1 MSGVVYGLLW
11 VLFKGL
17 ARLLFRFRTEG
28 VQHFPDTGGVIVAAN
43 HASYLD
49 IPLLGCAI
57 PRRVFFLGR
66 DSLFPNRY
74 VNWVIQ
80 KLGWIPLKTH
90 RLDRKAFG
98 LALSHL
104 QAGEPVV
111 IFPEGTRTED
121 GALGLG
127 KPGLGYL
134 VAESQCQVIP
144 AYISGTFKVLPVR
157 ARWPRPYPI
166 RVTFG
171 QPLNFYKDEGSSF
184 KAFYEKVSVSVMDH
198 IAQLGGVS
206 SPTKE
211 SNKNFNNETYS
222 SANKP
227 RSNGSHNLTR

>member
-1 MSGVVYGLLW
+1 VSGVVYGLLW
-11 VLFKGL
+11 VLFNGL

-28 VQHFPDTGGVIVAAN
+28 SQHFPKTGGVIVAAN

-66 DSLFPNRY
+66 DSLFPYRY
-74 VNWVIQ
+74 LNWVIQ
-80 KLGWIPLKTH
+80 RLGWIPLKTH

-98 LALSHL
+98 RALSHL
-104 QAGEPVV
+104 HAGEPVV

-121 GALGLG
+121 GALHLG
-127 KPGLGYL
+127 RPGLGYL
-134 VAESQCQVIP
+134 VAESHCQVIP

-157 ARWPRPYPI
+157 ARWPRLYPI

-171 QPLNFYKDEGSSF
+171 KPLKFSKDEASSS
-184 KAFYEKVSVSVMDH
+184 KVFYEKVSMSVMDH
-198 IAQLGGVS
+198 IAELGGVS
-206 SPTKE
+206 APTKE
-211 SNKNFNNETYS
+211 PHETDS

-227 RSNGSHNLTR
+227 RNNGSHNLTR

>member
-11 VLFKGL
+11 VLFNGVG
-17 ARLLFRFRTEG
+17 RLFFRFRTEG
-28 VQHFPDTGGVIVAAN
+28 VLHFPRTGGVIVAAN

-66 DSLFPNRY
+66 ATLFPNRY
-74 VNWVIQ
+74 LRWTLQ

-90 RLDRKAFG
+90 RLDRQAFG
-98 LALSHL
+98 QALSHL
-104 QAGEPVV
+104 QAGDPVV

-121 GALGLG
+121 GALHLG

-144 AYISGTFKVLPVR
+144 AYISGTFKVLPIR
-157 ARWPRPYPI
+157 SQWPRLFPI

-171 QPLNFYKDEGSSF
+171 KPLSFRKDEGDSS
-184 KAFYEKVSVSVMDH
+184 KAFYEKVSVTVMDH
-198 IAQLGGVS
+198 IARLGGVS
-206 SPTKE
+206 SPSPG
-211 SNKNFNNETYS
+211 SNKTTAVSINQCE
-222 SANKP
+222 
-227 RSNGSHNLTR
+227 

>member
-1 MSGVVYGLLW
+1 VSGVVYGLLW
-11 VLFKGL
+11 VLFNGL
-17 ARLLFRFRTEG
+17 ARFLFRFRTEG
-28 VQHFPDTGGVIVAAN
+28 VQHFPKTGGVIVAAN
-43 HASYLD
+43 HASFLD

-66 DSLFPNRY
+66 DTLFPHRHL
-74 VNWVIQ
+74 NWAIQ

-98 LALSHL
+98 RALAHL

-121 GALGLG
+121 GALQPG

-144 AYISGTFKVLPVR
+144 AYISGTFKALPIR
-157 ARWPRPYPI
+157 ARWPRFFPI
-166 RVTFG
+166 KVTLG
-171 QPLNFYKDEGSSF
+171 KPLQFRKDAGGSV

-198 IAQLGGVS
+198 IAQVGGVS
-206 SPTKE
+206 SPRQGPY
-211 SNKNFNNETYS
+211 ETGS
-222 SANKP
+222 SENKP
-227 RSNGSHNLTR
+227 CEE

>member
-11 VLFKGL
+11 VLFNGL

-28 VQHFPDTGGVIVAAN
+28 DHHFPKVGGVIVAAN

-66 DSLFPNRY
+66 ENLFPNRFL
-74 VNWVIQ
+74 NWAIQ
-80 KLGWIPLKTH
+80 RLGWIPLKTH

-104 QAGEPVV
+104 RAGKPVV

-121 GALGLG
+121 GILHAG

-144 AYISGTFKVLPVR
+144 VYISGTFNVLPIR
-157 ARWPRPYPI
+157 SRWPRFYPV
-166 RVTFG
+166 RVIFG
-171 QPLNFYKDEGSSF
+171 KPLKFCKNEENNL
-184 KAFYEKVSVSVMDH
+184 KAFYEKISGCVMDH
-198 IAQLGGVS
+198 IARLGGVPA
-206 SPTKE
+206 PTEE
-211 SNKNFNNETYS
+211 SHEPGSTKI
-222 SANKP
+222 KP
-227 RSNGSHNLTR
+227 CE